1 MFHSLVIAF
10 STYSRLPMPQVE
22 WSEKN
27 MKYAICFFPLIGA
40 VIGALFLLWV
50 WLCARLG
57 LNLFLRAAGCVVLP
71 LLVSGGIHMDGFCD
85 TVDKD
90 SHTGAFAVIFC
101 GVWLVLDL
109 GALTQPEALRSFGV
123 LALGFVLSRAM
134 SGLALANLKGAR
146 PSGMLQAFADA
157 SHKSAVTAVM
167 LVFLVL
173 SVAGMV
179 WLSPVSGGAAALAA
193 ALCLLHYRR
202 MSYRQFGGI
211 TGDLA
216 GYFVQLAE
224 LSMALAAALTW
235 RFV

>member
-1 MFHSLVIAF
+1 
-10 STYSRLPMPQVE
+10 
-22 WSEKN
+22 
-27 MKYAICFFPLIGA
+27 
-40 VIGALFLLWV
+40 
-50 WLCARLG
+50 
-57 LNLFLRAAGCVVLP
+57 
-71 LLVSGGIHMDGFCD
+71 
-85 TVDKD
+85 
-90 SHTGAFAVIFC
+90 
-101 GVWLVLDL
+101 
-109 GALTQPEALRSFGV
+109 
-123 LALGFVLSRAM
+123 
-134 SGLALANLKGAR
+134 
-146 PSGMLQAFADA
+146 MLQAFADA